1 MFRRLVA
8 PRMAKC
14 PHDPQP
20 FTMMI
25 ARCPVAWLALWISST
40 AAAPAVVWSSREN
53 QSPDAIHSSIEVP
66 AHDVLGSFL
75 TSEGVSESS
84 TSRVSGVVFLL
95 GREEDGSESL
105 SSLASRGSLPLV
117 ADEYK
122 NANVI
127 HHNVQGLDSA
137 GGRMLDSAKRAGNRV
152 LDVSLAEFSKKLSLL
167 DEASVQVEVD
177 ASGSVA
183 APAAAEASKSVGK
196 RARALA
202 NANVLLVKVD
212 VSKTP
217 PSDIDNAVVQAI
229 RHAKVD
235 TVVLAGARSVDE
247 VKEERNGIYQRKLQ
261 LMDTVG
267 RSALG
272 SSSRRLE
279 ENAAENNN
287 GDQDLTGI
295 YYVSMTPNILAGILF
310 TFLFTFVILVAISC
324 MGMIAGQDVY
334 VSKYPSIGREA

>member
-1 MFRRLVA
+1 M
-8 PRMAKC
+8 
-14 PHDPQP
+14 
-20 FTMMI
+20 
-25 ARCPVAWLALWISST
+25 
-40 AAAPAVVWSSREN
+40 
-53 QSPDAIHSSIEVP
+53 
-66 AHDVLGSFL
+66 
-75 TSEGVSESS
+75 
-84 TSRVSGVVFLL
+84 
-95 GREEDGSESL
+95 
-105 SSLASRGSLPLV
+105 
-117 ADEYK
+117 
-122 NANVI
+122 
-127 HHNVQGLDSA
+127 
-137 GGRMLDSAKRAGNRV
+137 DSAKRAGNRV

-167 DEASVQVEVD
+167 DEVSVQVEVD

-183 APAAAEASKSVGK
+183 APAVEASKSVGK

-212 VSKTP
+212 VSKTL

-229 RHAKVD
+229 RHSKVD

-247 VKEERNGIYQRKLQ
+247 VKVERNEIYQRKLQ

-267 RSALG
+267 RSAMG

-279 ENAAENNN
+279 ENAGDDGN

-324 MGMIAGQDVY
+324 MGMIAGQDTY

>member
-1 MFRRLVA
+1 
-8 PRMAKC
+8 
-14 PHDPQP
+14 
-20 FTMMI
+20 MMI
-25 ARCPVAWLALWISST
+25 VRRPFAWLTLWISST
-40 AAAPAVVWSSREN
+40 AAAPAVVWSSRQN
-53 QSPDAIHSSIEVP
+53 GSPDAIHSSIEVP

-75 TSEGVSESS
+75 TSEIPSESS

-105 SSLASRGSLPLV
+105 SNLASRGSLPLV
-117 ADEYK
+117 ADEYQ

-137 GGRMLDSAKRAGNRV
+137 GSKLLDSVKRSGNRV

-167 DEASVQVEVD
+167 DVASVLVEVD
-177 ASGSVA
+177 ATGSVA
-183 APAAAEASKSVGK
+183 APAVEASKSVGK

-212 VSKTP
+212 VSKTL

-229 RHAKVD
+229 RHSKVD

-247 VKEERNGIYQRKLQ
+247 VKEERNGIYHRKLQ
-261 LMDTVG
+261 LMDTVA
-267 RSALG
+267 RSAMG

-279 ENAAENNN
+279 ENAGDDANNN
-287 GDQDLTGI
+287 GNQDLTGV

-324 MGMIAGQDVY
+324 MGMIAGQDTY